1 MNIEHEG
8 EESYDN
14 MWQKSRF
21 IWKFIYSKLASKYDF
36 FLLGGDDMFY
46 IIENLRDFLNS
57 NEIVQM
63 RDDSATTGL
72 FLGRRFFPPKQKV
85 FNSGGAGYILDRK
98 ALILLGQ
105 NIDTP
110 KCFPHQHGFWE
121 DVNIANCLRVSSEDF
136 SSLGPHGQI
145 LPIDTRDVLQ
155 RERFHPFSPGQHLD
169 YQKPKPGVKDWYVD
183 YNPELKTGDDCCSD
197 KSISFHYVKEPLM
210 RQMYNFIYKCDS
222 K

>member
-72 FLGRRFFPPKQKV
+72 FLGRRWDSVTWKRIFTGVLVQCVLLLFHV
-85 FNSGGAGYILDRK
+85 EWCIRLL
-98 ALILLGQ
+98 ALI
-105 NIDTP
+105 
-110 KCFPHQHGFWE
+110 FF
-121 DVNIANCLRVSSEDF
+121 
-136 SSLGPHGQI
+136 
-145 LPIDTRDVLQ
+145 
-155 RERFHPFSPGQHLD
+155 
-169 YQKPKPGVKDWYVD
+169 YY
-183 YNPELKTGDDCCSD
+183 
-197 KSISFHYVKEPLM
+197 IS
-210 RQMYNFIYKCDS
+210 
-222 K
+222 